1 MDAYKTFISVI
12 LSSALTILNPL
23 FNPVIILVVLFIFDI
38 VCGIISD
45 KIINKTHF
53 SFSKFLRAV
62 LFLALYIVIIT
73 AIYVICWLQ
82 NDIQEGETLLKV
94 ITYVCSYFYFSNI
107 ARNLHETY
115 TDNRFFAFLFYVL
128 SVDLF
133 TSKLPILQ
141 KFLNQEKKQKNENT
155 D

>member
-23 FNPVIILVVLFIFDI
+23 FNPITILVILFIFDI

-53 SFSKFLRAV
+53 SSQKFLRAV
-62 LFLALYIVIIT
+62 LFLALYVVIIA
-73 AIYVICWLQ
+73 AIYVTCWLQ
-82 NDIQEGETLLKV
+82 GDAKEGEMLLKV

-115 TDNRFFAFLFYVL
+115 PENRFFAFLFYVL

-133 TSKLPILQ
+133 TSKIPILQ
-141 KFLNQEKKQKNENT
+141 RFLEQEKKQKK
-155 D
+155 